1 MLFFM
6 SAMSVV
12 IFLLLGSSD
21 GFSTEWVDDG
31 KRAPVLANG
40 LFSAI
45 AFIIGAVTSTA
56 CGYLGMMIG
65 TYANARTALEARRG
79 LAPAFALAFRSGV
92 VMVRGMLLLLPPP
105 PRLVPRCLPEPR
117 SKTHPSLPLSPQ
129 GFSLS
134 SLGLLVLFI
143 TLFIFSAYYR
153 ADWEGLFEAITGCG
167 RGGSSVALFRR
178 GGGGLSTKAADVGAD
193 LVGKVRQKRKKG
205 GGGGMV
211 GWLLL
216 SG

>member
-1 MLFFM
+1 MRKRRFQSSPFDEINMIPLIDITFFLLI
-6 SAMSVV
+6 

-79 LAPAFALAFRSGV
+79 LAPACRARFRCWRPGASF
-92 VMVRGMLLLLPPP
+92 P
-105 PRLVPRCLPEPR
+105 PRP
-117 SKTHPSLPLSPQ
+117 
-129 GFSLS
+129 
-134 SLGLLVLFI
+134 
-143 TLFIFSAYYR
+143 
-153 ADWEGLFEAITGCG
+153 
-167 RGGSSVALFRR
+167 
-178 GGGGLSTKAADVGAD
+178 
-193 LVGKVRQKRKKG
+193 
-205 GGGGMV
+205 
-211 GWLLL
+211 
-216 SG
+216 